1 MCSSATTASLH
12 TKHETKCSVI
22 FNIYKDL
29 ARLFEAVTQGQEY
42 IYVGRVSLRV
52 WSWTKGA
59 ERVCKRWRLRA
70 LIWQKWRG
78 FIA

>member
-1 MCSSATTASLH
+1 MCSSATNASLH

-52 WSWTKGA
+52 WS
-59 ERVCKRWRLRA
+59 
-70 LIWQKWRG
+70 
-78 FIA
+78 